1 MTSMAGTF
9 INTILDVLVDE
20 RVSAALVYLE
30 TKDNAGS
37 APTRRE
43 LKGSH

>member
-1 MTSMAGTF
+1 MEGTF

-20 RVSAALVYLE
+20 RVSPALAYLGI
-30 TKDNAGS
+30 KDNAGS

-43 LKGSH
+43 LKSSH